1 MIAAVLG
8 LDVSPLRLGYG
19 LVTLDDGRALACGME
34 RIDLPNKGWSHEQV
48 GNALAIVESACERT
62 RCEVS
67 VIGIEDPHKS
77 TASGG
82 QSSFM
87 AGRAVQEV
95 VSSCHRRWPHAP
107 LGFLQPSEW
116 RRLAE
121 VPPDPRDPDNK
132 RRTIK
137 GAALRAAV
145 VAELDATG
153 YAAMAFD
160 IDLLPAVGIKPW
172 VMATA
177 MKQGFHPGRS
187 QDAADAAC
195 IALATQR
202 LNAATHDAAMTR
214 ESQGRAVLRW
224 EDNAA

>member
-1 MIAAVLG
+1 MTPAVLG
-8 LDVSPLRLGYG
+8 LDVSPLRLGWG
-19 LVTLDDGRALACGME
+19 LVRLDDGTPLGCGME
-34 RIDLPNKGWSHEQV
+34 PIDLPNKGWSHQQV
-48 GNALAIVESACERT
+48 VAALGAVDALCEHR

-132 RRTIK
+132 RRTLK

-145 VAELDATG
+145 GDELAATG
-153 YAAMAFD
+153 YEVMALE
-160 IDLLPAVGIKPW
+160 IALLPAVGIKPW

-202 LNAATHDAAMTR
+202 LNAETWD
-214 ESQGRAVLRW
+214 RAVARG
-224 EDNAA
+224 AA